1 MCGKAAHVG
10 RQFKGVNA
18 FERALPTLAR
28 LTEIKKEVELRET
41 QYNIAPV
48 VARKS
53 ILLLGGRIERGT
65 NFESPRDSP
74 LPLAASKLK

>member
-48 VARKS
+48 VARK
-53 ILLLGGRIERGT
+53 
-65 NFESPRDSP
+65 
-74 LPLAASKLK
+74 